1 MAERIELSR
10 ADDPRDVVHRA
21 VACLAQG
28 GVVGLP
34 TESSYGIAAAA
45 SHPSAVE
52 RLRRIGRIEGSE
64 VSIPDQLPTLLLRG
78 PGEVGDWACV
88 SSEVGHRL
96 ARRAWPGPV

>member
-34 TESSYGIAAAA
+34 TESSYGIAAGA
-45 SHPSAVE
+45 SNPRAVD
-52 RLRRIGRIEGSE
+52 RLRRIFYFEGSE
-64 VSIPDQLPTLLLRG
+64 ALTADQRPTLLPVRG
-78 PGEVGDWACV
+78 AG
-88 SSEVGHRL
+88 
-96 ARRAWPGPV
+96 